1 MKTSWDGDP
10 VVGGGG
16 CPPCCPARRG
26 EGGGRLCVGRRAVA
40 VVRQVFL
47 QFVTG
52 EVCHISNISK
62 VNVISEI
69 TIQRKYKPS
78 KCLRLLSRQDVP
90 APSEDTEEGSGDVE
104 VVGGGRSGGCGRGGS
119 GIR

>member
-1 MKTSWDGDP
+1 MG
-10 VVGGGG
+10 
-16 CPPCCPARRG
+16 RG
-26 EGGGRLCVGRRAVA
+26 AVA
-40 VVRQVFL
+40 VVCQVFL

-52 EVCHISNISK
+52 EVCHISNISE
-62 VNVISEI
+62 VNVI
-69 TIQRKYKPS
+69 TIQRKCKHS

-104 VVGGGRSGGCGRGGS
+104 VVGGGRSGGRSGGRGRGGS

>member
-16 CPPCCPARRG
+16 GPPRGPARAG
-26 EGGGRLCVGRRAVA
+26 EGGGRLRVGRRAVA

-47 QFVTG
+47 KFVIR
-52 EVCHISNISK
+52 EVCHISNISI
-62 VNVISEI
+62 VNVI
-69 TIQRKYKPS
+69 TIQRRYKPS

-104 VVGGGRSGGCGRGGS
+104 VVGGGRSGGRGRGGS

>member
-16 CPPCCPARRG
+16 GPPRGPARAG
-26 EGGGRLCVGRRAVA
+26 EGGGRLRVGRRAVA

-47 QFVTG
+47 QFVIR

-62 VNVISEI
+62 VNVI

-104 VVGGGRSGGCGRGGS
+104 VVGGGRSGGRGRGGS